1 MGARSILVTT
11 PHTESVIILG
21 RTLPGLIA
29 AADLA
34 RQGYPVTLL
43 EHPRWTS
50 DWRFPAYLLG
60 CHRRTWALLR
70 SLSPQE
76 SAYRDH
82 ALPLEFRI
90 PDGRIVSYRSTS
102 LPGSLHWIA
111 GLVRF
116 RGLSWQDRWQLL
128 SYLERVWEQEAAV
141 PTSLEQRTAA
151 AWLTAIGQSQAAC
164 DTVWDPLVRFLTGNR
179 LATLSAA
186 TFAQA
191 IAQPFLSESSAAQ
204 LTLLE
209 SSLDD
214 RLMAPL
220 AAALA
225 HNGVTVLPQRDLPHL
240 HFERNAITHVR
251 LCDGAT
257 LQATWYLS
265 ALPHRHL
272 LALLPDRLLTRYAY
286 FSQIGE
292 LRNRHELTVE
302 MRGPRQE
309 RAPRL
314 LLLSGT
320 SFERLSVTAAESESS
335 TFRLTLTVDDTTAP
349 QTDEDLC
356 GLARKDLRSIMPAI
370 PDTALSPI
378 AVQRRDQAMLSLTPG
393 TALSRPIQ
401 RSPMHNLLVAGG
413 WTDTGWP
420 DHIESAV
427 VSAHRCAEIITG
439 SAG

>member
-1 MGARSILVTT
+1 MTR
-11 PHTESVIILG
+11 PRTESVLILG
-21 RTLPGLIA
+21 GTLPGLIA
-29 AADLA
+29 ANELA
-34 RQGYPVTLL
+34 RQGYRVTLL
-43 EHPRWTS
+43 DHPRWTS
-50 DWRFPAYLLG
+50 NARSPIYLFG
-60 CHRRTWALLR
+60 CHRRTWALIRTLAPAE
-70 SLSPQE
+70 SPHQ
-76 SAYRDH
+76 AH
-82 ALPLEFRI
+82 PLPLEFRL

-141 PTSLEQRTAA
+141 PTSLVEQRTAA
-151 AWLTAIGQSQAAC
+151 AWLTAIGQSQASC
-164 DTVWDPLVRFLTGNR
+164 DAVWDPLVRFLTGNR
-179 LATLSAA
+179 LAALSAA
-186 TFAQA
+186 TFAKA
-191 IAQPFLSESSAAQ
+191 VAPPFLSESSAAQ
-204 LTLLE
+204 LTLLDG
-209 SSLDD
+209 SLDD
-214 RLMAPL
+214 RLIAPL

-225 HNGVTVLPQRDLPHL
+225 HSGVTVLPQRDLPHL
-240 HFERNAITHVR
+240 HFERNAIAQVR

-257 LQATWYLS
+257 LHATWYLS

-302 MRGPRQE
+302 LRGPRQE

-335 TFRLTLTVDDTTAP
+335 TFRLTLTVDDTSAP
-349 QTDEDLC
+349 QTDEDLF
-356 GLARKDLRSIMPAI
+356 GLARNDLRSIMPAI
-370 PDTALSPI
+370 QAAALHPI
-378 AVQRRDQAMLSLTPG
+378 AVQRRDQALLALTPG
-393 TALSRPIQ
+393 TALLRPIQ

-427 VSAHRCAEIITG
+427 VSAHRCIEIITG
-439 SAG
+439 LVD

>member
-1 MGARSILVTT
+1 MTT
-11 PHTESVIILG
+11 PRTESVIILG

-34 RQGYPVTLL
+34 RHGYRVTLL
-43 EHPRWTS
+43 DHPRWTS
-50 DWRFPAYLLG
+50 DWLSPTYLLG
-60 CHRRTWALLR
+60 CHHRTWALVR
-70 SLSPQE
+70 SLPPQG
-76 SAYRDH
+76 SADCDH
-82 ALPLEFRI
+82 ALPLEFWL

-128 SYLERVWEQEAAV
+128 SYLERVWEQEAAA

-151 AWLTAIGQSQAAC
+151 AWLAAIGQSPAAC
-164 DTVWDPLVRFLTGNR
+164 DAVWDPLVRFLTGNR
-179 LATLSAA
+179 LTALSAA
-186 TFAQA
+186 TFAKA
-191 IAQPFLSESSAAQ
+191 VAQPFLSESSAAQ
-204 LTLLE
+204 LTLLNG
-209 SSLDD
+209 SLHD

-220 AAALA
+220 RASLIQS
-225 HNGVTVLPQRDLPHL
+225 GVTVLPQQDLPHL
-240 HFERNAITHVR
+240 HFERNTIAHMR
-251 LCDGAT
+251 LADGTT

-265 ALPHRHL
+265 ALSHRHL

-292 LRNRHELTVE
+292 LRNRHELTVTLS
-302 MRGPRQE
+302 GPQQE

-314 LLLSGT
+314 LLLSGA
-320 SFERLSVTAAESESS
+320 SFERLSITAAEAEQS
-335 TFRLTLTVDDTTAP
+335 TYNLILTADDTSAT
-349 QTDEDLC
+349 QTDEDLV
-356 GLARKDLRSIMPAI
+356 GLAREDLRATVPAI
-370 PDTALSPI
+370 PSTAFHLL
-378 AVQRRDQAMLSLTPG
+378 AVQRRDQALLALTPG
-393 TALSRPIQ
+393 TALLRPIQ
-401 RSPMHNLLVAGG
+401 RSPIQNLLVAGG

-427 VSAHRCAEIITG
+427 VSAHRCVEIITG